1 LIYIKKYIIRKR
13 LKNLQNLAK
22 LYEKIYDFIKK
33 KNDKLPWWIVFYLVY
48 NIKDTS
54 KI

>member
-1 LIYIKKYIIRKR
+1 MQNNREESIYAKKV
-13 LKNLQNLAK
+13 
-22 LYEKIYDFIKK
+22 YDFIKK